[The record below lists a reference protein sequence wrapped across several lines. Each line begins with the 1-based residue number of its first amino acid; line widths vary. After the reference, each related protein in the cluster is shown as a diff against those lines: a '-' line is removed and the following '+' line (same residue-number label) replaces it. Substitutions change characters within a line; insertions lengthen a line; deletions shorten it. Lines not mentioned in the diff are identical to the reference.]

1 MSRKGYA
8 VSHAAI
14 TVVNAL
20 ATGLGAAL
28 GVDLK
33 LEAKAELTDEPGI
46 VKADVIEGERLVRAA
61 ALEVLKAYGVD
72 GRYGVLVTTRS
83 EIPIA
88 RGLKSSSA
96 ASNAVALAVARALG
110 YEPPPRK
117 VLEIAVKASIEAGV
131 SVTGALDDAAASL
144 LGGLVVTD
152 NYKQEIVRVYDV
164 QERVKAVLL
173 IPPSKRYT
181 SSREAEL
188 LKVYSDL
195 LKLAW
200 LKALSGEW
208 REAMNLNGLVV
219 ASALGY
225 QVQLLVE
232 ALRRGAL
239 AASPSGKGPALAA
252 VVPEDKLEEVVEVWS
267 RAEGDVKVVEVL
279 RNEGK
284 DMASER
290 RA

>member
-1 MSRKGYA
+1 M
-8 VSHAAI
+8 
-14 TVVNAL
+14 
-20 ATGLGAAL
+20 
-28 GVDLK
+28 
-33 LEAKAELTDEPGI
+33 
-46 VKADVIEGERLVRAA
+46 
-61 ALEVLKAYGVD
+61 
-72 GRYGVLVTTRS
+72 
-83 EIPIA
+83 
-88 RGLKSSSA
+88 
-96 ASNAVALAVARALG
+96 
-110 YEPPPRK
+110 
-117 VLEIAVKASIEAGV
+117 
-131 SVTGALDDAAASL
+131 
-144 LGGLVVTD
+144 
-152 NYKQEIVRVYDV
+152 
-164 QERVKAVLL
+164 
-173 IPPSKRYT
+173 
-181 SSREAEL
+181 
-188 LKVYSDL
+188 

-200 LKALSGEW
+200 LRALSGEW

-232 ALRRGAL
+232 GLRRGAL